1 MLTKLVFISQYVEI
15 PVPCYINL
23 HDAVCQLIKLEKK
36 KKPSVVFSVVT
47 VLSRV
52 RPACLYKLPNTNCA
66 VSVIQTGVWCF
77 HTGISKLAYLYLK
90 LALCNIKSKIHANNF
105 IFLWIRH

>member
-36 KKPSVVFSVVT
+36 KKALSCVQCCHCPFKSETRMFVQATKYKLCGFSDSDRSLVFSHWHF
-47 VLSRV
+47 
-52 RPACLYKLPNTNCA
+52 K
-66 VSVIQTGVWCF
+66 
-77 HTGISKLAYLYLK
+77 TGI
-90 LALCNIKSKIHANNF
+90 F
-105 IFLWIRH
+105 IFKTGIVQYKE